1 MKRLILSLF
10 AACSAAMVGF
20 AKTITVTSTA
30 DTFPDAAEGSLR
42 AALAAAE
49 DGDTITFADSL
60 KGQTITIVGVNTA
73 KADTTLVI
81 DKTLTIDGNGVIIDG
96 GWNGV
101 ARSDAGGRIF
111 RVASGL
117 GKITFKDI
125 TLQNGHGR
133 GWNCA
138 ESQYFDGGAVYALSP
153 VRFENCSLIRN
164 CSADETAFAPSG
176 TGARGGGAISAAAD
190 VEVVSCFFG
199 TNSIP
204 TGSSSYGGAIRITGG
219 SLSVEDTVFDHDYTS
234 TYGGGVAYIG
244 SAVTGA
250 TFKNCKFIENS
261 SVVANGV
268 AGGAIF
274 AEMADNAA
282 LKFFDCVFR
291 GGSGA
296 NQGGAVYCTHNVALV
311 AVNCE
316 FADSYSPFGGAVYS
330 NVTKPLLF
338 VNCTF
343 LGNAANTWGGAFE
356 ITDKDLCLVN
366 CTIAGSYCA
375 GNQGGGL
382 YASRGLHLLN
392 TVFGYNYWGS
402 SMDFNDGNQNENTCL
417 RSLYKGKSTAPF
429 GTTYTLATSLDE
441 VPSATKLFANYQMV
455 SDMHGAGATGAR
467 VQLPKS
473 VVMPT
478 FAEDRKSV
486 YPSRVIG
493 IEKDSVLNGTGYPV
507 RANADY
513 SYVDYSDD
521 DGATWKQFFKL
532 EDGVD
537 TANMTPI
544 TADQRGVGYYK
555 GKTPI
560 GAATYVSDAVGL
572 VFIVR

>member
-1 MKRLILSLF
+1 MKKLLVLATAC
-10 AACSAAMVGF
+10 AAAAVGF

-73 KADTTLVI
+73 KADTSLVI
-81 DKTLTIDGNGVIIDG
+81 DKTLTINGNGVIIDG
-96 GWNGV
+96 GWNGG
-101 ARSDAGGRIF
+101 AKSDAGGRIF
-111 RVASGL
+111 LVSSDL

-138 ESQYFDGGAVYALSP
+138 GNKYFDGGAVYALSP
-153 VRFENCSLIRN
+153 VRFENCSLIHN
-164 CSADETAFAPSG
+164 ASADETAYAPSG
-176 TGARGGGAISAAAD
+176 TGARGGGAISAEDD
-190 VEVVSCFFG
+190 VEIVSCFFG

-204 TGSSSYGGAIRITGG
+204 TGSSSYGGAIRQVGG
-219 SLSVEDTVFDHDYTS
+219 TLTVEDTVFDHDYS
-234 TYGGGVAYIG
+234 SSFGGGVAYMG
-244 SAVTGA
+244 AAVKNA

-261 SVVANGV
+261 SVMQNGV
-268 AGGAIF
+268 AGGAIY
-274 AEMADNAA
+274 AEMANNAA

-296 NQGGAVYCTHNVALV
+296 NQGGAVCCRNNVALV

-316 FADSYSPFGGAVYS
+316 FADSYTSFGGAIYA
-330 NVTKPLLF
+330 NTTKPLLF
-338 VNCTF
+338 LNCTF
-343 LGNAANTWGGAFE
+343 LGNAATTWGGALE
-356 ITDKDLCLVN
+356 ITDRALCFVN
-366 CTIAGSYCA
+366 CTVAGSYCV

-402 SMDFNDGNQNENTCL
+402 SMDFNDGNQGVDTCL

-429 GTTYTLATSLDE
+429 GSTYTLATSLDE

-478 FAEDRKSV
+478 FAEDPKARYS
-486 YPSRVIG
+486 SRVIG
-493 IEKDSVLNGTGYPV
+493 IEKDSVLNAAGYPV
-507 RANADY
+507 RVNADY
-513 SYVDYSDD
+513 SYVEYSE
-521 DGATWKQFFKL
+521 DGGVTWKQFFKL

-537 TANMTPI
+537 TANMTVI
-544 TADQRGVGYYK
+544 AADQRGVPYRK
-555 GKTPI
+555 GIPPI
-560 GAATYVSDAVGL
+560 GAATVESSAGMYL
-572 VFIVR
+572 IIR